1 MNGHSPKSGR
11 SRVPW
16 RSNEAQSRITGNFVP
31 SRRWRAQENCRAMP
45 PAIKVANVLRGTRYP
60 VDRSQV
66 SHLVHDRGFRCRWKL
81 TYVPGHSAI
90 YRRRIPW
97 PRANAS
103 SRFLSRFSNTRNFH
117 RQREKSGGAII
128 GAISCSPSLSLSLFF
143 IALQIVRIPGD
154 YSLRSYARGN
164 RGKKFE
170 ERRVNWTGQCNCV
183 RENQQRAHRA

>member
-1 MNGHSPKSGR
+1 MTRFEHRLAVGCLNERSFAEVGSR

-81 TYVPGHSAI
+81 TYVRTRPFRYLSPKDPLAE
-90 YRRRIPW
+90 
-97 PRANAS
+97 S
-103 SRFLSRFSNTRNFH
+103 QRFLAFSL
-117 RQREKSGGAII
+117 AIFEY
-128 GAISCSPSLSLSLFF
+128 AKFSPAKRKVGRCDNRSYFLLALSLSLSF
-143 IALQIVRIPGD
+143 
-154 YSLRSYARGN
+154 S
-164 RGKKFE
+164 
-170 ERRVNWTGQCNCV
+170 
-183 RENQQRAHRA
+183 